1 MDSVQI
7 FNKSQNLKTLPAIR
21 PGFTV
26 RVHQKVTE
34 GEKTRVQIFEG
45 IVIAKKHGN
54 GANGTVT
61 VRKIASGV
69 GVERIFPL
77 HSPNI
82 QKFEIVKTSKVR
94 RAKLYY
100 LRDKAA
106 KEIRRKMK
114 ASTINVKDVVAAEKP
129 SVVSEVPQEPQD
141 KSEENTIPET
151 SEEESQAQ

>member
-1 MDSVQI
+1 MDTIQLFAS
-7 FNKSQNLKTLPAIR
+7 SQNLSKLPEIR

-26 RVHQKVTE
+26 RVHQKIRE
-34 GEKTRVQIFEG
+34 GEKNRIQIFEG
-45 IVIAKKHGN
+45 IVIAHKHGK
-54 GANGTVT
+54 GLGGTIT

-82 QKFEIVKTSKVR
+82 AKFEIVKTSGVR

-106 KEIRRKMK
+106 KEIRKKMK
-114 ASTINVKDVVAAEKP
+114 SVQFTAKQTATEPDPQIESPKIEEVTEAEK
-129 SVVSEVPQEPQD
+129 
-141 KSEENTIPET
+141 ET
-151 SEEESQAQ
+151 S

>member
-1 MDSVQI
+1 MDTIQLFAS
-7 FNKSQNLKTLPAIR
+7 SQNLSKLPEIR

-26 RVHQKVTE
+26 RVHQKIRE
-34 GEKTRVQIFEG
+34 GEKNRIQIFEG
-45 IVIAKKHGN
+45 IVIAHKHGK
-54 GANGTVT
+54 GLGGTIT

-82 QKFEIVKTSKVR
+82 AKFEIVKTSGVR

-106 KEIRRKMK
+106 KEIRKKMK
-114 ASTINVKDVVAAEKP
+114 SVQFTAKQTATEPDPQIEPPKIEEVTEAEK
-129 SVVSEVPQEPQD
+129 
-141 KSEENTIPET
+141 ET
-151 SEEESQAQ
+151 S

>member
-1 MDSVQI
+1 MDTIQLFAS
-7 FNKSQNLKTLPAIR
+7 SQNISKLPEIR

-26 RVHQKVTE
+26 RVHQKIRE
-34 GEKTRVQIFEG
+34 GEKNRIQIFEG
-45 IVIAKKHGN
+45 IVIAHKHGK
-54 GANGTVT
+54 GLGGTIT

-82 QKFEIVKTSKVR
+82 AKFEIVKTSGVR

-106 KEIRRKMK
+106 KEIRKKMK
-114 ASTINVKDVVAAEKP
+114 
-129 SVVSEVPQEPQD
+129 SVQFTAKQTESP
-141 KSEENTIPET
+141 KIEEIANLENKTE
-151 SEEESQAQ
+151 

>member
-1 MDSVQI
+1 MDAVQI
-7 FNKSQNLKTLPAIR
+7 FNTTQNLKTPPAIR

-26 RVHQKVTE
+26 RVHQKITE

-114 ASTINVKDVVAAEKP
+114 ASTINVKDIVAAEKP
-129 SVVSEVPQEPQD
+129 SLASEEPQD
-141 KSEENTIPET
+141 NPEENTTPEA
-151 SEEESQAQ
+151 SEEESQTQ